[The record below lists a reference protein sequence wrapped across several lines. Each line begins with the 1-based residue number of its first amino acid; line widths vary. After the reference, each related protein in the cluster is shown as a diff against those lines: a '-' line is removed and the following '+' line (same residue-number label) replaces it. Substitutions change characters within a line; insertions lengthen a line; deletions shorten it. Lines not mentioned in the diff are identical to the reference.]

1 MIREWIQNIV
11 VFLLLMSL
19 VRHLIPG
26 DSYGKYIRLTTG
38 MILIMLLLTPVT
50 KLLNME
56 AWIDQKLFQ
65 NQMEIIASDVR
76 MSSDLFDVQRHFSEN
91 FKQAIGEEIK
101 TYFENEGMK
110 VEFLQMEMNEDME
123 DDGYGEIY
131 SLYVGICP
139 MDVALMKTGQKTMIE
154 IKKVKVGSGK
164 NQRNSNS
171 VSNIPEEKVKEWKEN
186 LSDQFGVKYENL
198 TLEILT

>member
-19 VRHLIPG
+19 VRHLILG

-38 MILIMLLLTPVT
+38 MILIMLLLMPVT

>member
-26 DSYGKYIRLTTG
+26 DSYGKYIRLTRG
-38 MILIMLLLTPVT
+38 MILIMVLLMPVT

-76 MSSDLFDVQRHFSEN
+76 LSSDLFDVQRHFSEN

>member
-38 MILIMLLLTPVT
+38 MILIMVLLMPVT

-91 FKQAIGEEIK
+91 FKQAIGEEINV
-101 TYFENEGMK
+101 YFENEGMK
-110 VEFLQMEMNEDME
+110 VDFLRIEMNEDME

-131 SLYVGICP
+131 SMHVGIYP
-139 MDVALMKTGQKTMIE
+139 MDMALMETGQETNIE
-154 IKKVKVGSGK
+154 IQKVKIGHE
-164 NQRNSNS
+164 SNRTDRK
-171 VSNIPEEKVKEWKEN
+171 VARDIPEEKIKEWKEI
-186 LSDQFGVKYENL
+186 LSNQFGVKYENL
-198 TLEILT
+198 ILEILA

>member
-38 MILIMLLLTPVT
+38 MILIMVLLMPVT

-56 AWIDQKLFQ
+56 AWIDQRLFQ

-91 FKQAIGEEIK
+91 FKQAICEEIK
-101 TYFENEGMK
+101 AYFENEGMK

-123 DDGYGEIY
+123 DDAYGEIY

-139 MDVALMKTGQKTMIE
+139 MDAALMKNGQETMIE
-154 IKKVKVGSGK
+154 VKKVKIGSGK
-164 NQRNSNS
+164 NRRDSNS

-198 TLEILT
+198 TLEILA

>member
-38 MILIMLLLTPVT
+38 MILIMVLLMPVT

>member
-38 MILIMLLLTPVT
+38 MILIMVLLMPVT

-76 MSSDLFDVQRHFSEN
+76 LSSDLFDVQRHFSEN

>member
-38 MILIMLLLTPVT
+38 MILIMVLLMPVT
-50 KLLNME
+50 KLMNME
-56 AWIDQKLFQ
+56 AFIDQRLFQ
-65 NQMEIIASDVR
+65 NQMEIFASDVR
-76 MSSDLFDVQRHFSEN
+76 MSSDLFDTQRRFNEN
-91 FKQAIGEEIK
+91 FRQVIGKEIEV
-101 TYFENEGMK
+101 YFENEGMK

-131 SLYVGICP
+131 SMHVGICP
-139 MDVALMKTGQKTMIE
+139 MDVALMEKDQETNIE
-154 IKKVKVGSGK
+154 IQKVKIGYRKKRIDQESIL
-164 NQRNSNS
+164 
-171 VSNIPEEKVKEWKEN
+171 NIPEEKVKEWKTK